1 MRKLHGTTIDLLI
14 RMYDPPQFQD
24 VMERIVLEM
33 LEHAED
39 NTYPFMT
46 LQFGDDP
53 VGEVNYNGPPETYR
67 WN

>member
-1 MRKLHGTTIDLLI
+1 MRQLHGTTLQLLI
-14 RMYDPPQFQD
+14 TMYDPLQFQD

-39 NTYPFMT
+39 NRYPFMT

-53 VGEVNYNGPPETYR
+53 VGEVYYDGPPRTYI